1 MGKERII
8 IKGGTVVCAGVED
21 IAIIDGKIAERA
33 KNIEVTADDKVID
46 ASGLVVAPAFVD
58 VHVHLREPG
67 YGYKERIATG
77 TMAAARGGYTTVCS
91 MPNLNPVPDSVE
103 NLKVQ
108 QDIIDRD
115 AKIEVLPYA
124 AISAFALNPLFLD
137 LSKLT
142 MSKKDVIV
150 EEYKKSQG

>member
-1 MGKERII
+1 MSNLRTI
-8 IKGGTVVCAGVED
+8 IKNGTIYGAEIED
-21 IAIIDGKIAERA
+21 IAIVDGRIAERG
-33 KNIEVTADDKVID
+33 KNITPNSGDTVID

-67 YGYKERIATG
+67 YGYKERIETG
-77 TMAAARGGYTTVCS
+77 TMAAARGGYSTVCP

-115 AKIEVLPYA
+115 R
-124 AISAFALNPLFLD
+124 
-137 LSKLT
+137 
-142 MSKKDVIV
+142 
-150 EEYKKSQG
+150 KSVV